1 MSQPTIY
8 ATIQIKNGLQANLPI
23 SGVIGEPF
31 FTTDDGNLYVWNGSS
46 MVQVNGSG
54 SAILSGFGKAVV
66 AKTSNYTATSTDD
79 TILVNATSGNVT
91 ITLPT
96 SGISTGKIYTIKK
109 TDSSSH
115 TVTLAPSSGT
125 IDGQSNAV
133 TSVQYTSLD
142 VQFDGTN
149 YWII

>member
-8 ATIQIKNGLQANLPI
+8 ATIQIKNGLQANLPA

-54 SAILSGFGKAVV
+54 GGGGSTPAITSKSA
-66 AKTSNYTATSTDD
+66 NYTATSADG
-79 TILVNATSGNVT
+79 TILCNATSAGLT

-96 SGISTGKIYTIKK
+96 SGGVATGQVFTVKK
-109 TDSSSH
+109 TDSSAH
-115 TVTLAPSSGT
+115 TVTLAPASGT
-125 IDGQSNAV
+125 IDGQSNAII
-133 TSVQYTSLD
+133 SVQYTSLS